1 MLFHNKYAG
10 VKKDTA
16 VYNAIIAALQLAAQR
31 QATEVMKNRN
41 GGIISDAGAVT
52 GISSADLLEKA
63 QLIYAEGLKDG
74 QLQHYAYDSLD
85 APNNKGQKKAFISPT
100 NLFPVSELLTVAGA
114 TDYSLPLPNTV
125 PSSPPTSQPVA
136 AVVDEGSGTDT
147 EPIMINL
154 NQFANGSPARSL
166 DMNSC
171 DEVAVP
177 LPLGLPPP
185 LPLSLGLSLPPPL
198 RLPIGLPIAQRITF
212 DNIISASIQSQGL
225 SQSQSSISNTKS
237 TGPRILDLHKCP
249 LLIAEAAIDYEMKLI
264 YDECVTE
271 GTAHENNIGIN
282 MPTDSYA
289 EHTSSS
295 SSSSSSSSGSSSS
308 SSSSGGS
315 SSGDGS
321 SCSKKGDLAIEPLQ
335 VLRSRRSSR
344 HNRKKIPGLVPSE
357 HLISP
362 TAPPLPHPSHAP
374 DIPTAP
380 LVDSWKPK
388 TCAFDLHIVT
398 GRGRHIN
405 SSGTRGVLRFN
416 IKDYLL
422 DTYDIVADRISGND
436 GCIIVTSSSINQ
448 WITRMQSLSENAT

>member
-1 MLFHNKYAG
+1 MLFHYKYAG

-31 QATEVMKNRN
+31 QATEETKSRD
-41 GGIISDAGAVT
+41 GGIISDTGAVT

-85 APNNKGQKKAFISPT
+85 APNSKGQKKAFISPT
-100 NLFPVSELLTVAGA
+100 NLFPVSEMFTVAGA
-114 TDYSLPLPNTV
+114 TGYSLPLPNNV
-125 PSSPPTSQPVA
+125 PSSSPASQPVA
-136 AVVDEGSGTDT
+136 VVVDKGSGTDT
-147 EPIMINL
+147 ESIMINL
-154 NQFANGSPARSL
+154 NQFADGFPARSI

-171 DEVAVP
+171 DKVALP
-177 LPLGLPPP
+177 LPLGLP
-185 LPLSLGLSLPPPL
+185 
-198 RLPIGLPIAQRITF
+198 ITQRITF
-212 DNIISASIQSQGL
+212 DNSTSASIQSQGQ

-271 GTAHENNIGIN
+271 GTAHENNMGIH
-282 MPTDSYA
+282 MPTDSDA
-289 EHTSSS
+289 EHSSS
-295 SSSSSSSSGSSSS
+295 RSSSGSSSS
-308 SSSSGGS
+308 SSSTS
-315 SSGDGS
+315 SSS
-321 SCSKKGDLAIEPLQ
+321 SSNGKSRFSKGDLAVEPLQ
-335 VLRSRRSSR
+335 VSRSKRSSR
-344 HNRKKIPGLVPSE
+344 HNRKKVQGLVPSE
-357 HLISP
+357 YPVSL
-362 TAPPLPHPSHAP
+362 TTPPLPHPSHAL
-374 DIPTAP
+374 DIPMAP

-388 TCAFDLHIVT
+388 TCTFDLHIVT

-436 GCIIVTSSSINQ
+436 GCIIVTSSSINR
-448 WITRMQSLSENAT
+448 WIARMQSLSENAP